1 MPKSIEGALFYTI
14 SEAAQ
19 ELHITVGRLKS
30 YLDQSRLTSERIGR
44 RELIREQ
51 TLRAYQAKRN

>member
-14 SEAAQ
+14 AEAAQ

-44 RELIREQ
+44 HEFIREQ
-51 TLRAYQAKRN
+51 TLRTYQARRK